1 MRFRN
6 IIWCAGLALVGCAGH
21 VDQAPEQK
29 TIRAFYMKKLTVN
42 LSESVEAIPGRK
54 QFASES
60 KLSKDFAYSIHKHLV
75 EEGLYASKP
84 GPNVGE
90 LDITIDYL
98 RRYKMG
104 GRALSRPLVSH
115 QVVVSQGNQTLAK
128 LVQNN
133 YTPLY
138 GYFKAVY
145 VNIERAIHQWDEKDE
160 HVDADN
166 ISESLVEDLEE
177 KFDL

>member
-1 MRFRN
+1 MRLRN
-6 IIWCAGLALVGCAGH
+6 IIWCASMVLVGCASS
-21 VDQAPEQK
+21 VEK
-29 TIRAFYMKKLTVN
+29 TPDKKQIKAFYIKQLTVN
-42 LSESVEAIPGRK
+42 LSESVEAIPGSK
-54 QFASES
+54 QFASEA
-60 KLSKDFAYSIHKHLV
+60 KLSKDFAYSIHKNLV
-75 EEGLYASKP
+75 EEDIYAYKP
-84 GPNVGE
+84 GPNVAE

-98 RRYKMG
+98 RRYKLG

-115 QVVVSQGNQTLAK
+115 QVIIYQGNKKLAE
-128 LVQNN
+128 LQQNN

-166 ISESLVEDLEE
+166 ISESLVEDLER

>member
-1 MRFRN
+1 MRLRN
-6 IIWCAGLALVGCAGH
+6 IIWCVALVLVGCASS
-21 VDQAPEQK
+21 VEKAPDKEQIK
-29 TIRAFYMKKLTVN
+29 AFYIKQLTVN
-42 LSESVEAIPGRK
+42 LSESVEAIPGSK

-60 KLSKDFAYSIHKHLV
+60 KLSKDFAYSIHKNLV
-75 EEGLYASKP
+75 EAGIYASMP
-84 GPNVGE
+84 GPNVAE

-98 RRYKMG
+98 RRYKIG

-115 QVVVSQGNQTLAK
+115 QVIISQGNQKIAK
-128 LVQNN
+128 LTQKN

-160 HVDADN
+160 HIDAEN
-166 ISESLVEDLEE
+166 ISESLVEDLER
-177 KFDL
+177 KYDL